1 MASMVSK
8 AFAKIIGFAG
18 SLFLTI
24 FAGMF
29 GFISVSALVM
39 SVIDKD
45 ILTVA
50 ASAAAGFLAWM
61 MWGIRKDTLV

>member
-1 MASMVSK
+1 MKV
-8 AFAKIIGFAG
+8 IGIAG
-18 SLFLTI
+18 SILLTI

-29 GFISVSALVM
+29 GFISVSTLIM

-50 ASAAAGFLAWM
+50 ASAAAGFAGWM
-61 MWGIRKDTLV
+61 CWELRKEPLV

>member
-18 SLFLTI
+18 SLFLTL

-29 GFISVSALVM
+29 GFISVSALIM

-50 ASAAAGFLAWM
+50 ASAAAGFAGWM
-61 MWGIRKDTLV
+61 CWNIRKDTLV

>member
-1 MASMVSK
+1 MVSK

-29 GFISVSALVM
+29 GFISVSALIM

-61 MWGIRKDTLV
+61 MWDIRKDTLV

>member
-1 MASMVSK
+1 MESMVSK
-8 AFAKIIGFAG
+8 TFTKVIGFAG
-18 SLFLTI
+18 SLFLSL
-24 FAGMF
+24 FAGLF

-50 ASAAAGFLAWM
+50 ASAAAGFAGWM
-61 MWGIRKDTLV
+61 CWELRKEPLV

>member
-1 MASMVSK
+1 MESMVSK
-8 AFAKIIGFAG
+8 TFTKVIGFAG
-18 SLFLTI
+18 SLFLTL
-24 FAGMF
+24 FAGLF

-50 ASAAAGFLAWM
+50 ASAAAGFAGWM
-61 MWGIRKDTLV
+61 CWELRKTPLV

>member
-18 SLFLTI
+18 SLFLTL

-50 ASAAAGFLAWM
+50 ASAAAGFAGWM
-61 MWGIRKDTLV
+61 CWELRKEPLV